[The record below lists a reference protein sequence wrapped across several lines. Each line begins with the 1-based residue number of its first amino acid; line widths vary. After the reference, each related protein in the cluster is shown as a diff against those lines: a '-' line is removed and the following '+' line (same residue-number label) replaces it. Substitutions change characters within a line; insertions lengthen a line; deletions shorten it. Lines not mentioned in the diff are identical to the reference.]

1 MARQVNK
8 HGLPRRIPSHIK
20 REIRQRCG
28 FGCVICGFGF
38 YDYEHFDPDFVDA
51 KSHSPEGM
59 TLLCSQCNQKRARKR
74 LSAATVAAA
83 NANPKCL
90 QQGFTSELF
99 DFGLNPIEVK
109 FAGNHFIDC
118 KHIIEI
124 NGTPILSLTPPKQEG
139 QSFLISGIFTDG
151 LGRVAL
157 TIRDNVWQARA
168 SNWDIECKGP
178 RITVRTA
185 SGNVALQLYLEPEAS
200 RLTIERIDMEFE
212 RVRLKGALD
221 SLQMSINEQGWSTI
235 SGCSMRSGFCGISIQ
250 SGPRVANDP
259 IFDIEEPNSH
269 AAR

>member
-1 MARQVNK
+1 MAIEPNK
-8 HGLPRRIPSHIK
+8 YGLTRYIPSDVRRK
-20 REIRQRCG
+20 IRKRCG

-51 KSHSPEGM
+51 KGHSPEGM

-99 DFGLNPIEVK
+99 DFGLNPIEVNI
-109 FAGNHFIDC
+109 AGNQFIDC

-124 NGTPILSLTPPKQEG
+124 NGTAILSLTPPKQEG
-139 QSFLISGIFTDG
+139 QSFLLSGIFTDE

-157 TIRDNVWQARA
+157 TIHDNFWQARA
-168 SNWDIECKGP
+168 SNWDIECEGP
-178 RITVRTA
+178 RITIRTA
-185 SGNVALQLYLEPEAS
+185 SKKVALLLYLEPEAS
-200 RLTIERIDMEFE
+200 RLTIEKIDMEFE
-212 RVRLKGALD
+212 RVRLKGNLE
-221 SLQMSINEQGWSTI
+221 SLKISIHEQGWNTI
-235 SGCSMRSGFCGISIQ
+235 SGVNMQSCFCGIGIE

-259 IFDIEEPNSH
+259 FFDAEKSDLYSN
-269 AAR
+269 R